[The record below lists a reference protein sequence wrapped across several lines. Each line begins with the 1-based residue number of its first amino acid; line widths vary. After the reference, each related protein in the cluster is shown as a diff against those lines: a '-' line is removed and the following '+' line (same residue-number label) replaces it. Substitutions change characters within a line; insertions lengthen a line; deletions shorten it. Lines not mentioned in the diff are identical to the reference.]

1 MITLPFNY
9 TPADNAAIAQYGEV
23 SGAPN
28 AQAVGHPY
36 KDVPS
41 EKSAPIENEVEP
53 IEEK

>member
-9 TPADNAAIAQYGEV
+9 TPADNAAIAQYGEI

-28 AQAVGHPY
+28 AQAVGHPN

-41 EKSAPIENEVEP
+41 EKGAPQENEVET
-53 IEEK
+53 IEEN